1 MRTTLILLMLAA
13 GAALAQSQ
21 TGHSVWKW
29 VDADGIVHYSDR
41 PVPGAERVDL
51 KVQTYTSPK
60 VQPPPTA
67 APAAPAAGGQSTAD
81 EPYRNLEIWKP
92 VNDQAIVNTAGQV
105 EVRLRL
111 EPGLKAG
118 HAIWLYLDGK
128 RVDGLAE
135 DASDF
140 ELSGV
145 ARGTHTLQAAVADG
159 GKMVTLSDKVI
170 FHVVQ
175 ASTAQPP
182 VGPALRPPPK
192 PTPRPSG
199 GPR

>member
-1 MRTTLILLMLAA
+1 MRTTLIVLMLAA
-13 GAALAQSQ
+13 GVALAQTQ
-21 TGHSVWKW
+21 GGHTVWKW
-29 VDADGIVHYSDR
+29 VDADGVVHYSDR
-41 PVPGAERVDL
+41 PVAGAERVDL
-51 KVQTYTSPK
+51 KVQTYSAPK
-60 VQPPPTA
+60 VQSAP
-67 APAAPAAGGQSTAD
+67 PAAPAAAAGGRSAAD
-81 EPYRNLEIWKP
+81 DTYRNLEIWKP
-92 VNDQAIVNTAGQV
+92 ANDQAIVNTAGQV

-111 EPGLKAG
+111 EPGLKPG

-159 GKMVTLSDKVI
+159 GRMVTLSDKVI

-175 ASTAQPP
+175 ASNVQPP

-192 PTPRPSG
+192 PTPRSGG